1 MDSNYKF
8 LIIRFSSIGDVILT
22 TPLIRCL
29 RAKFPKAQIDFLIKK
44 EFAVVLS
51 NNPHL
56 SNIITFDKKAGKGE
70 LSRIR
75 QLVKQNNYTHILDVQ
90 KNIRS
95 SLITAGSSSIV
106 TGFSKKLL
114 ERDILIRFG
123 KNIYTEIKPVYLRYF
138 ESVANLGVKYDGKG
152 TEVFPAATES
162 GNVTEILKQNNIPSG
177 MSILVIAP
185 GAQWENK
192 RWPVEGYATASDTF
206 CTRTGAYPILIGG
219 LGDVDICNQVQSLMK
234 TSSLNLAGKLSL
246 MGSASMLGMA
256 NMVFTN
262 DTGMLHMAQAMKT
275 AVVAVYGPTTRE
287 LGFFPL
293 PENSSVAEID
303 ISCRPCTQ
311 KGLHSCPKKHFRCMK
326 DLKPELVSDLA
337 AELFKVNSHNFI
349 KAGKRGNET
358 GNHN

>member
-29 RAKFPKAQIDFLIKK
+29 RAKFPTAQIDFLIKK

-56 SNIITFDKKAGKGE
+56 DNIIAFDKKAGKGE
-70 LSRIR
+70 LNRIR
-75 QLVKQNNYTHILDVQ
+75 QQVKQNNYSHILDIQ

-95 SLITAGSSSIV
+95 IYISAGSGAIV
-106 TGFSKKLL
+106 SGFSKKLL
-114 ERDILIRFG
+114 ERDLLIRFG
-123 KNIYTEIKPVYLRYF
+123 INIYKEIKPVYLRYF
-138 ESVANLGVKYDGKG
+138 ESVSTLGVSYDGNG
-152 TEVFPAATES
+152 TEVFPAVTETEKV
-162 GNVTEILKQNNIPSG
+162 NEILKQENIASG
-177 MSILVIAP
+177 RPVLVVAP

-192 RWPVEGYATASDTF
+192 RWPVEGFATAADTF
-206 CTRTGAYPILIGG
+206 CRHTGAITVLIGG
-219 LGDVDICNQVQSLMK
+219 TGDIEICNQVNTLMQ
-234 TSSLNLAGKLSL
+234 TPALNLAGKLSL

-256 NMVFTN
+256 KMVFTN

-275 AVVAVYGPTTRE
+275 PVVAVYGPTTRE

-293 PENSSVAEID
+293 PENSRVAEFE

-311 KGLHSCPKKHFRCMK
+311 KGLHSCPKKHFLCMK
-326 DLKPELVSDLA
+326 NIKPETVSNLA
-337 AELFKVNSHNFI
+337 AGLFDQNSASPV
-349 KAGKRGNET
+349 K
-358 GNHN
+358 